1 MENKEKAAASRL
13 IKKYS
18 IILILIALMI
28 VLTMIKP
35 QFIKPGNL
43 VNMLRQ
49 ISLVGILTMGMML
62 VILIGDID
70 ISGDRRLRLHPLYAL
85 TLPAGN
91 VRWFWPS

>member
-1 MENKEKAAASRL
+1 
-13 IKKYS
+13 
-18 IILILIALMI
+18 
-28 VLTMIKP
+28 
-35 QFIKPGNL
+35 
-43 VNMLRQ
+43 MLRQ

-91 VRWFWPS
+91 VRWFWLS